1 MNESSERG
9 HRKERIGTVV
19 SDKMEKTIV
28 VRVDSLAKH
37 PGYNKILNNTKKFK
51 VHDEEKKAKT
61 GDKVKIVE
69 TRPISK
75 DKRWR
80 LVEVLK

>member
-1 MNESSERG
+1 MNERGDRG
-9 HRKERIGTVV
+9 HRKERIGIVV

-28 VRVDSLAKH
+28 VKVDSLARH
-37 PGYNKILNNTKKFK
+37 PRYKKILHRSKKFK
-51 VHDEEKKAKT
+51 VHDEDKKAKT

-75 DKRWR
+75 DKHWR

>member
-1 MNESSERG
+1 MNERG
-9 HRKERIGTVV
+9 NRKELLGVV
-19 SDKMEKTIV
+19 TSDKMQNTIV
-28 VRVDSLAKH
+28 VKVESFSKHAAYKRTIRRV
-37 PGYNKILNNTKKFK
+37 KKFK
-51 VHDEEKKAKT
+51 VHDEEKKAKI
-61 GDKVKIVE
+61 GDRVKIVE

>member
-1 MNESSERG
+1 MNESGERG

-37 PGYNKILNNTKKFK
+37 PGYSKILHRSKKFK
-51 VHDEEKKAKT
+51 VHDEEKKAKM